1 MKKIIA
7 LIILAAMTLTM
18 LASCGG
24 SSKKYIV
31 LDDNFGAEEYAIG
44 FRKDDYALAAKVQ
57 EILDEMG
64 KDGAAA
70 EIAEKWFGNKDA
82 FLTGKEFPREMK
94 TVDGDDS
101 LQYILDKGELVLGLD
116 DSFPPMGYSDSKTGE
131 IVGFDI
137 DLAEEVCKRLG
148 VKLVKQPID
157 WDSKEVELSSK
168 NIDVIW
174 NGMSVTEERIENMF
188 LSKPYVANAQVII
201 VAEDSPIKT
210 KADLKGKKVGLQ
222 KGSSA
227 LEAVTADEATLALI
241 KDGGEIVEFAENLTA
256 YLDLKAGR
264 IDAFVVDKVVGEYII
279 KNN

>member
-1 MKKIIA
+1 MKKIMA
-7 LIILAAMTLTM
+7 LVILAAMTLTM
-18 LASCGG
+18 LASCG

-44 FRKDDYALAAKVQ
+44 FRKEDYALAAKVQ
-57 EILDEMG
+57 EILDEMS
-64 KDGAAA
+64 KDGTAGK
-70 EIAEKWFGNKDA
+70 ISEKWFGNKEA
-82 FLTGKEFPREMK
+82 FLTGKEFPRAMK

-148 VKLVKQPID
+148 VKLKKQPIS
-157 WDSKEVELSSK
+157 WDAKEIELSSK

-174 NGMSVTEERIENMF
+174 NGMTVTDERIENMY
-188 LSKPYVANAQVII
+188 LSKPYIANAQVII

-210 KADLKGKKVGLQ
+210 KADLAGKKVGLQ

-227 LEAVTADEATLALI
+227 LEAVEADTETYNAI
-241 KDGGEIVEFAENLTA
+241 MNGGEIVQFDENLTA

>member
-7 LIILAAMTLTM
+7 LVILAAMTLTM
-18 LASCGG
+18 LASCG

-44 FRKDDYALAAKVQ
+44 FRKEDYALAAKVQ
-57 EILDEMG
+57 EILDEMS
-64 KDGAAA
+64 KDGTAGK
-70 EIAEKWFGNKDA
+70 ISEKWFGNKEA
-82 FLTGKEFPREMK
+82 FLTGKEFPRAMK

-148 VKLVKQPID
+148 VKLKKQPIS
-157 WDSKEVELSSK
+157 WDAKEIELSSK

-174 NGMSVTEERIENMF
+174 NGMTVTDERIENMY
-188 LSKPYVANAQVII
+188 LSKPYIANAQVII

-210 KADLKGKKVGLQ
+210 KADLAGKKVGLQ

-227 LEAVTADEATLALI
+227 LEAVEADTETYNAI
-241 KDGGEIVEFAENLTA
+241 MNGGEIVQFDENLTA

>member
-7 LIILAAMTLTM
+7 LVLLAAMALTL
-18 LASCGG
+18 LASCG

-64 KDGAAA
+64 KDGTAGK
-70 EIAEKWFGNKDA
+70 IAEKWFGNKDA
-82 FLTGKEFPREMK
+82 FLTGKDFPREMK

-116 DSFPPMGYSDSKTGE
+116 DSFPPMGFSDSKTGE

-157 WDSKEVELSSK
+157 WNSKEMELSSK

-174 NGMSVTEERIENMF
+174 NGMSVTDERTENFF
-188 LSKPYVANAQVII
+188 LSKPYIANAQIII

-241 KDGGEIVEFAENLTA
+241 NDGGEIVEFAENLTA

>member
-1 MKKIIA
+1 MKKLIA
-7 LIILAAMTLTM
+7 LVILAAMALTM
-18 LASCGG
+18 LASCG

-44 FRKDDYALAAKVQ
+44 FRKEDYALAAKVQ

-64 KDGAAA
+64 KDGTAGT
-70 EIAEKWFGNKDA
+70 ISEKWFGNKDA
-82 FLTGKEFPREMK
+82 FLTGGDFPREMK
-94 TVDGDDS
+94 TVSGDNS

-148 VKLVKQPID
+148 VKLVKQPIS
-157 WDSKEVELSSK
+157 WDAKEIELSSK

-174 NGMSVTEERIENMF
+174 NGMSVTDERIENMF
-188 LSKPYVANAQVII
+188 LSKPYIANAQVII
-201 VAEDSPIKT
+201 VAEDSPVKT

-227 LEAVTADEATLALI
+227 LDAVTADTETYNAI
-241 KDGGEIVEFAENLTA
+241 MDGGEIVQFDENLTA

-264 IDAFVVDKVVGEYII
+264 VDAFVVDKVVGEYII

>member
-1 MKKIIA
+1 MKKLIA
-7 LIILAAMTLTM
+7 LVILAAMALTM
-18 LASCGG
+18 LASCG

-64 KDGAAA
+64 KDGTAGT
-70 EIAEKWFGNKDA
+70 ISEKWFGNKDA
-82 FLTGKEFPREMK
+82 FLTSGDFPREMK
-94 TVDGDDS
+94 TVSGDNS

-148 VKLVKQPID
+148 VKLVKQPIS
-157 WDSKEVELSSK
+157 WDAKEIELSSK

-174 NGMSVTEERIENMF
+174 NGMSVTDERIENMF
-188 LSKPYVANAQVII
+188 LSKPYIANAQVII

-227 LEAVTADEATLALI
+227 LDAVTADTETYNAI
-241 KDGGEIVEFAENLTA
+241 MDGGEIVQFDENLTA

-264 IDAFVVDKVVGEYII
+264 VDAFVVDKVVGEYII

>member
-7 LIILAAMTLTM
+7 LVILAAMTLTM
-18 LASCGG
+18 LASCG

-44 FRKDDYALAAKVQ
+44 FRKEDYALAAKVQ
-57 EILDEMG
+57 EILDEMS
-64 KDGAAA
+64 KDGTAGK
-70 EIAEKWFGNKDA
+70 ISEKWFGNKDA
-82 FLTGKEFPREMK
+82 FLTGKEFPRAMK

-148 VKLVKQPID
+148 VKLKKQPIS
-157 WDSKEVELSSK
+157 WDAKEIELSSK

-174 NGMSVTEERIENMF
+174 NGMTVTDERIENMY
-188 LSKPYVANAQVII
+188 LSKPYIANAQVII

-210 KADLKGKKVGLQ
+210 KADLAGKKGGLQ

-227 LEAVTADEATLALI
+227 LEAVEADTETYNAI
-241 KDGGEIVEFAENLTA
+241 MNGGEIVQFDENLTA

>member
-1 MKKIIA
+1 MKKLIA
-7 LIILAAMTLTM
+7 LVILAAMALTM
-18 LASCGG
+18 LASCG

-44 FRKDDYALAAKVQ
+44 FRKEDYALAAKVQ

-64 KDGAAA
+64 KDGTAGT
-70 EIAEKWFGNKDA
+70 ISEKWFGNKDA
-82 FLTGKEFPREMK
+82 FLTGGDFPREMK
-94 TVDGDDS
+94 TVSGDNS

-148 VKLVKQPID
+148 VKLVKQPIS
-157 WDSKEVELSSK
+157 WDAKEIELSSK

-174 NGMSVTEERIENMF
+174 NGMSVTDERIENMF
-188 LSKPYVANAQVII
+188 LSKPYIANAQVII

-227 LEAVTADEATLALI
+227 LDAVTADTETYNAIKAIADTLQ
-241 KDGGEIVEFAENLTA
+241 
-256 YLDLKAGR
+256 
-264 IDAFVVDKVVGEYII
+264 
-279 KNN
+279 

>member
-7 LIILAAMTLTM
+7 LVILAAMTLTM
-18 LASCGG
+18 LASCG

-44 FRKDDYALAAKVQ
+44 FRKEDYALAAKVQ
-57 EILDEMG
+57 KILDEMS
-64 KDGAAA
+64 KDGTAGK
-70 EIAEKWFGNKDA
+70 ISEKWFGNKDA
-82 FLTGKEFPREMK
+82 FLTGKEFPRAMK

-148 VKLVKQPID
+148 VKLKKQPIS
-157 WDSKEVELSSK
+157 WDAKEIELSSK

-174 NGMSVTEERIENMF
+174 NGMTVTDERIENMY
-188 LSKPYVANAQVII
+188 LSKPYIANAQVII

-210 KADLKGKKVGLQ
+210 KADLAGKKVGLQ

-227 LEAVTADEATLALI
+227 LEAVEADTETYNAI
-241 KDGGEIVEFAENLTA
+241 MNGGEIVQFDENLTA

>member
-1 MKKIIA
+1 MKKLIA
-7 LIILAAMTLTM
+7 LVILAAMALTM
-18 LASCGG
+18 LASCG

-44 FRKDDYALAAKVQ
+44 FRKEDYALAAKVQ

-64 KDGAAA
+64 KDGTAGT
-70 EIAEKWFGNKDA
+70 ISEKWFGNKDA
-82 FLTGKEFPREMK
+82 FLTSGDFPREMK
-94 TVDGDDS
+94 TVSGDDS

-148 VKLVKQPID
+148 VKLVKQPIS
-157 WDSKEVELSSK
+157 WDAKEIELSSK

-174 NGMSVTEERIENMF
+174 NGMSVTDERIENMF
-188 LSKPYVANAQVII
+188 LSKPYIANAQVII

-227 LEAVTADEATLALI
+227 LDAVTADEETYNAI
-241 KDGGEIVEFAENLTA
+241 MDGGEIVQFDENLTA

-264 IDAFVVDKVVGEYII
+264 VDAFVVDKVVGEYII

>member
-1 MKKIIA
+1 E
-7 LIILAAMTLTM
+7 
-18 LASCGG
+18 
-24 SSKKYIV
+24 
-31 LDDNFGAEEYAIG
+31 DNFGAEEYAVG
-44 FRKDDYALAAKVQ
+44 FRKEDYALAAKVQ
-57 EILDEMG
+57 KILDEMG
-64 KDGAAA
+64 KDGTAGK
-70 EIAEKWFGNKDA
+70 IAEKWFGNKDA

-94 TVDGDDS
+94 TVDGDNS

-116 DSFPPMGYSDSKTGE
+116 DSFPPMGFSDSKTGE

-148 VKLVKQPID
+148 VKLKKQPIS
-157 WDSKEVELSSK
+157 WEAKEIELSSK

-174 NGMSVTEERIENMF
+174 NGMSVTPERVENMF

-201 VAEDSPIKT
+201 VPEGSDIKT
-210 KADLKGKKVGLQ
+210 RADLAGKKVGLQ

-227 LEAVTADEATLALI
+227 LEAVQADTETYNAI
-241 KDGGEIVEFAENLTA
+241 INGGEIIEFDENLTA

>member
-1 MKKIIA
+1 MKKIMA
-7 LIILAAMTLTM
+7 LVILAAMTLTM
-18 LASCGG
+18 LASCG

-44 FRKDDYALAAKVQ
+44 FRKEDYALAAKVQ
-57 EILDEMG
+57 EILDEMS
-64 KDGAAA
+64 KDGTAGK
-70 EIAEKWFGNKDA
+70 ISEKWFGNKDA
-82 FLTGKEFPREMK
+82 FLTGKEFPRAMK

-148 VKLVKQPID
+148 VKLKKQPIS
-157 WDSKEVELSSK
+157 WDAKEIELSSK

-174 NGMSVTEERIENMF
+174 NGMTVTDERIENMY
-188 LSKPYVANAQVII
+188 LSKPYIANAQVII

-210 KADLKGKKVGLQ
+210 KADLAGKKVGLQ

-227 LEAVTADEATLALI
+227 LEAVEADTETYNAI
-241 KDGGEIVEFAENLTA
+241 MNGGEIVQFDENLTA